1 MKKFIFLG
9 LVVMLVVAS
18 IRATQRNL
26 TNKESRGQALPTIL
40 DGARV
45 ADGLYDL
52 AKLVDEP
59 RLPEER
65 RAALAEADRDRDG
78 LLTQAELDSAPDL
91 ASRWA
96 EEAARKAAIERK
108 EAEMTRLFVDAYYS
122 AREPS
127 YSTARFL
134 AFEAMASKARE
145 IASASLAKVA
155 RDKNE
160 DDAPDAAFRR
170 LARYANIEEEMR
182 MRLYVAYGQ
191 SVGWNWREV
200 DKFFDAPR
208 ELPNRSE
215 RESDAA
221 RILFADANAQASAK
235 I

>member
-96 EEAARKAAIERK
+96 DEAARKAAIERE
-108 EAEMTRLFVDAYYS
+108 EAEMTRLFVDACMR
-122 AREPS
+122 APEPS

-134 AFEAMASKARE
+134 AFETMASAASAA
-145 IASASLAKVA
+145 ASASLAEIA
-155 RDKNE
+155 REENE
-160 DDAPDAAFRR
+160 DDAATDPLRQ
-170 LARYANIEEEMR
+170 LALCAQIEEEMR

-191 SVGWNWREV
+191 SVGWDWREV

-208 ELPNRSE
+208 VDPNLTDRD
-215 RESDAA
+215 RDAA
-221 RILFADANAQASAK
+221 IKLFADVVARDA
-235 I
+235 IRI